1 MEGETPP
8 SRAVPTLPPTEPTAD
23 TPPPGGADALSA
35 AHQRQFEALLAPV
48 LGAAYGTALQMTR
61 NPDDAEDLVQE
72 AALLA
77 FRGFGRFEAGTRF
90 KAWFFKI
97 LTNVYYQSYR
107 RRRREPE
114 LALLEDV
121 SELYLYVQTARA
133 GLHGAGM
140 DPVERVLGKLDA
152 EAITGAL
159 GTLPEEYR
167 VAAALY
173 FAEQFAYEEIATM
186 LEIPVGTVRSRLHRA
201 RKLLQK
207 ALWRLAEEQ
216 GVVAALAAERK

>member
-1 MEGETPP
+1 M
-8 SRAVPTLPPTEPTAD
+8 PTEQIASHS
-23 TPPPGGADALSA
+23 PPGPPGALNAEL
-35 AHQRQFEALLAPV
+35 QRQFEALLAPL
-48 LGAAYGTALQMTR
+48 LGAAFGTALHLTR
-61 NPDDAEDLVQE
+61 SQDDAEDLVQE

-77 FRGFGRFEAGTRF
+77 FRGFPRFEAGTNF

-97 LTNVYYQSYR
+97 LTNVFYQRYR
-107 RRRREPE
+107 RRHREPE
-114 LALLEDV
+114 VAPLEDV

-140 DPVERVLGKLDA
+140 DPAELVLGKLDA
-152 EAITGAL
+152 EAIARAL

-167 VAAALY
+167 VVAALY
-173 FAEQFAYEEIATM
+173 FVEQFAYDEVAAI

-216 GVVAALAAERK
+216 GVLAALATEGR